1 MVCLRAGQRL
11 QLLSQLVALAK
22 EKELVSIDIHDL
34 QLAGIRLDPVSG
46 VTVSLFDDSVQG
58 SYDLVFGRVRKA
70 SIDGFS
76 SQNVVLD
83 LKVFNRKD
91 DSFEFQ
97 RCCFLLGLDPVAARE
112 IVDGDT
118 LVFIEASVGAEIAL
132 LVEGTW
138 EGRLI
143 PVKS

>member
-1 MVCLRAGQRL
+1 MGITIHDF
-11 QLLSQLVALAK
+11 QLV
-22 EKELVSIDIHDL
+22 
-34 QLAGIRLDPVSG
+34 GIRLDPLSG
-46 VTVSLFDDSVQG
+46 VTVSLFDESSRA
-58 SYDLVFGRVRKA
+58 SYDFVFGQVRRA
-70 SIDGFS
+70 SVDGFS

-91 DSFEFQ
+91 DYFEFK

-118 LVFIEASVGAEIAL
+118 LVFIETSVGAEIAL

-138 EGRLI
+138 DSRLI

>member
-1 MVCLRAGQRL
+1 MG
-11 QLLSQLVALAK
+11 
-22 EKELVSIDIHDL
+22 ITIHDFKMT
-34 QLAGIRLDPVSG
+34 GIRLDPVSG

-83 LKVFNRKD
+83 LKVFHRKD

-118 LVFIEASVGAEIAL
+118 LVFIEASAGAEIAL

-138 EGRLI
+138 ESRLI

>member
-1 MVCLRAGQRL
+1 MVPTDDCMG
-11 QLLSQLVALAK
+11 
-22 EKELVSIDIHDL
+22 ITIHDFHL
-34 QLAGIRLDPVSG
+34 VGIRLDPLSG
-46 VTVSLFDDSVQG
+46 VTVSLFDESSRA
-58 SYDLVFGRVRKA
+58 SYDLVFGQVRRA
-70 SIDGFS
+70 SVDGFS

-91 DSFEFQ
+91 DSFEFK

-138 EGRLI
+138 DSRLI

>member
-1 MVCLRAGQRL
+1 MVPTDDCMGITIHDF
-11 QLLSQLVALAK
+11 QLV
-22 EKELVSIDIHDL
+22 
-34 QLAGIRLDPVSG
+34 GIRLDPLSG
-46 VTVSLFDDSVQG
+46 VTVSLFDESSRA
-58 SYDLVFGRVRKA
+58 SYDLVFGQVRRA
-70 SIDGFS
+70 SVDGFS

-91 DSFEFQ
+91 DYFEFK

-138 EGRLI
+138 DSRLI

>member
-1 MVCLRAGQRL
+1 MGIA
-11 QLLSQLVALAK
+11 
-22 EKELVSIDIHDL
+22 IHDFKMT
-34 QLAGIRLDPVSG
+34 GICLDPVSG

-91 DSFEFQ
+91 DSFEFK

-138 EGRLI
+138 DSRLI

>member
-1 MVCLRAGQRL
+1 MVPTGDCMGITIHDF
-11 QLLSQLVALAK
+11 QLV
-22 EKELVSIDIHDL
+22 
-34 QLAGIRLDPVSG
+34 GIRLDPVSG
-46 VTVSLFDDSVQG
+46 VTVSLFDESSRA
-58 SYDLVFGRVRKA
+58 SYDLVFGQVRRA

-91 DSFEFQ
+91 DSFEFK

-118 LVFIEASVGAEIAL
+118 LVFIEASAGAEIAL

-138 EGRLI
+138 DSRLI